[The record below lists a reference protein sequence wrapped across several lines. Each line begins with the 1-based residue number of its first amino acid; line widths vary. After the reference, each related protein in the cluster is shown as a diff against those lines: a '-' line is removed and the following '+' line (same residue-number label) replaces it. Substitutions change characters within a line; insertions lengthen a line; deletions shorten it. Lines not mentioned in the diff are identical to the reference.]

1 MVTAEFLLTGPP
13 DGPLVVLA
21 HGAGVGM
28 DSNFMTAMAER
39 LAAQGARTARFE
51 FAYMAERRST
61 GRRPPPPTAEALTSE
76 YQAALDRL
84 GERRPFIGGKSLG
97 GRVASLIADRLHAA
111 GRIGGL
117 VCLGYPFHPPDRPE
131 RLRTRHLETLA
142 CPAIIV
148 QGERDPF
155 GSRQEVAGYR
165 LSPAVRIA
173 WSPLGDH
180 HLAPPKGSGRPAG
193 ENWDEAA
200 KAVAAFMRE
209 HAS

>member
-1 MVTAEFLLTGPP
+1 MTADFLFSGPP
-13 DGPLVVLA
+13 DGPMLVLA

-28 DSNFMTAMAER
+28 DSGFMTAMAER
-39 LAAQGARTARFE
+39 LAAQGVRTARFE
-51 FAYMAERRST
+51 FSYMAARRST
-61 GRRPPPPTAEALTSE
+61 GRRAPPPPAEALVGE
-76 YQAALDRL
+76 YEAALDRL
-84 GERRPFIGGKSLG
+84 GATRPFIGGKSLG

-117 VCLGYPFHPPDRPE
+117 VCLGYPFHPPGQPG

-148 QGERDPF
+148 QGEHDTF
-155 GSRQEVAGYR
+155 GSRREVADYR
-165 LSPAVRIA
+165 LSAAVRIA

-180 HLAPPKGSGRPAG
+180 HLAPPKGSGRTAE

-200 KAVAAFMRE
+200 RAVAAFMRE
-209 HAS
+209 PAS